1 MGAIEVGKPAP
12 PFTLVDQRGDNVSL
26 EGFRGRRLV
35 VYFYPRA
42 DTPGCTAQSCAL
54 RDALPE
60 LRDLDAA
67 VVGIS
72 PDEPEAQ
79 RRFDEK
85 YGLGFTLLSDP
96 GHEVAERYEAWG
108 ERSLYGRTFEGII
121 RSAFVIDEEGRV
133 VAAFPKISPK
143 DTVPSVKAAL
153 EGIAAPG

>member
-121 RSAFVIDEEGRV
+121 RSAFVIDEQGRV